1 MPEELRLIVSR
12 PDIANPD
19 SANATAFLRFE
30 AVSDHDV
37 EMSVTWG
44 DNDRSRGVYLIP
56 RAAAEASEIGG
67 QSRTA
72 GCNTRRLC
80 CGPRYRR

>member
-56 RAAAEASEIGG
+56 RAAADELAGWLDE
-67 QSRTA
+67 RTE
-72 GCNTRRLC
+72 
-80 CGPRYRR
+80 